1 MILEHVLVLSAYLFL
16 IGLYGLITSRNMVRF
31 FSPKIT
37 DSSSSNF
44 LRSKNHYPSMESI
57 NTLKGYDKV
66 SDQEN
71 QIHHH
76 HHSPLPKPS
85 SFSRKTL
92 IATGSVVS
100 LLLIL
105 SVVAL
110 TAGAFTHSPPHH
122 PPISSASLKS
132 LCSVTRYPETCFNSL
147 SSSLNESDSKLNPES
162 ILELSLRVAAK
173 EISNLS
179 ISFRSIN
186 DMPEDAA
193 VGDCVKLY
201 TDALS
206 QLNDSITEIERKK
219 KKGGNNWLTEEV
231 VGDVKTWISAAMTD
245 GETCSDG
252 IEEMGT
258 IVGNEIKKKMEMA
271 NQMMSISLA
280 IVSQMKK
287 LLLIFH

>member
-1 MILEHVLVLSAYLFL
+1 
-16 IGLYGLITSRNMVRF
+16 
-31 FSPKIT
+31 
-37 DSSSSNF
+37 
-44 LRSKNHYPSMESI
+44 MESI

-76 HHSPLPKPS
+76 HSPLPKPS

-92 IATGSVVS
+92 IATVSVVS

-105 SVVAL
+105 TVVAL
-110 TAGAFTHSPPHH
+110 TAGVFTHPPPHH

-132 LCSVTRYPETCFNSL
+132 VCAVTRYPETCFNSL

-162 ILELSLRVAAK
+162 ILELSLRVAVK
-173 EISNLS
+173 NLSNLS

-206 QLNDSITEIERKK
+206 QLNDSITEIEKEK
-219 KKGGNNWLTEEV
+219 KKGGNWLTKEV

-258 IVGNEIKKKMEMA
+258 IVGSEIKKEMEMA

>member
-1 MILEHVLVLSAYLFL
+1 
-16 IGLYGLITSRNMVRF
+16 
-31 FSPKIT
+31 
-37 DSSSSNF
+37 
-44 LRSKNHYPSMESI
+44 
-57 NTLKGYDKV
+57 
-66 SDQEN
+66 
-71 QIHHH
+71 
-76 HHSPLPKPS
+76 
-85 SFSRKTL
+85 
-92 IATGSVVS
+92 
-100 LLLIL
+100 
-105 SVVAL
+105 
-110 TAGAFTHSPPHH
+110 
-122 PPISSASLKS
+122 
-132 LCSVTRYPETCFNSL
+132 
-147 SSSLNESDSKLNPES
+147 
-162 ILELSLRVAAK
+162 
-173 EISNLS
+173 
-179 ISFRSIN
+179 
-186 DMPEDAA
+186 MPEDAA

-258 IVGNEIKKKMEMA
+258 IVGNEIKKKMEIA

>member
-1 MILEHVLVLSAYLFL
+1 TKLQFFNFFSFDFVLSQ
-16 IGLYGLITSRNMVRF
+16 NHRF
-31 FSPKIT
+31 IHS
-37 DSSSSNF
+37 DQN
-44 LRSKNHYPSMESI
+44 NPSMESI
-57 NTLKGYDKV
+57 NTLKGYGKV

-71 QIHHH
+71 QIHHP
-76 HHSPLPKPS
+76 SPPLPKPSS

-92 IATGSVVS
+92 IATVSVVS

-105 SVVAL
+105 VVVAL

-122 PPISSASLKS
+122 PPISSASLKTV
-132 LCSVTRYPETCFNSL
+132 CAVTRYPETCFSSL

-162 ILELSLRVAAK
+162 ILELSLRVASK
-173 EISNLS
+173 EVSRLS
-179 ISFRSIN
+179 MSFRSIN

-206 QLNDSITEIERKK
+206 QLNESMSEIEREKEK
-219 KKGGNNWLTEEV
+219 KKGGNWLTEEV

-252 IEEMGT
+252 IDEMGT
-258 IVGNEIKKKMEMA
+258 VVGNEIKKEMEMA

-287 LLLIFH
+287 LLVILH

>member
-1 MILEHVLVLSAYLFL
+1 
-16 IGLYGLITSRNMVRF
+16 
-31 FSPKIT
+31 
-37 DSSSSNF
+37 
-44 LRSKNHYPSMESI
+44 MESI
-57 NTLKGYDKV
+57 NTMKGYGKV

-71 QIHHH
+71 QVH

-85 SFSRKTL
+85 SSSYRKTL
-92 IATGSVVS
+92 IATVSVVS

-105 SVVAL
+105 AVVAL
-110 TAGAFTHSPPHH
+110 TAGAFTHSPSPSPPHH
-122 PPISSASLKS
+122 PPISSASLKTV
-132 LCSVTRYPETCFNSL
+132 CAVTRYPETCFDSL
-147 SSSLNESDSKLNPES
+147 SSSLNESDSKLSPES
-162 ILELSLRVAAK
+162 ILELSLRAASK
-173 EISNLS
+173 EVSRLS
-179 ISFRSIN
+179 VSFRSIN

-206 QLNDSITEIERKK
+206 QINESVSEIGKEKN
-219 KKGGNNWLTEEV
+219 KGGTWLTKEV

-258 IVGNEIKKKMEMA
+258 VVGNEIKKEMEMA

-287 LLLIFH
+287 LLVILH

>member
-1 MILEHVLVLSAYLFL
+1 
-16 IGLYGLITSRNMVRF
+16 
-31 FSPKIT
+31 
-37 DSSSSNF
+37 
-44 LRSKNHYPSMESI
+44 MESI

-92 IATGSVVS
+92 IATVSVVS

-105 SVVAL
+105 AVVAL
-110 TAGAFTHSPPHH
+110 TAGVFTHPPPHH
-122 PPISSASLKS
+122 SSASLKS
-132 LCSVTRYPETCFNSL
+132 ICAVTRYPETCFNAL

-162 ILELSLRVAAK
+162 ILELSLRVAVK
-173 EISNLS
+173 NLSNLS

-206 QLNDSITEIERKK
+206 QLNDSITEIEKEK
-219 KKGGNNWLTEEV
+219 KKGGNWLAKEV

-258 IVGNEIKKKMEMA
+258 IVGNEIKKEMEMA

-287 LLLIFH
+287 LLLILH

>member
-1 MILEHVLVLSAYLFL
+1 
-16 IGLYGLITSRNMVRF
+16 
-31 FSPKIT
+31 
-37 DSSSSNF
+37 
-44 LRSKNHYPSMESI
+44 MESI
-57 NTLKGYDKV
+57 NTLKGYGKV

-76 HHSPLPKPS
+76 SPLPKPS
-85 SFSRKTL
+85 SSSYRQTL
-92 IATGSVVS
+92 IATVSVVS

-105 SVVAL
+105 AVVAL
-110 TAGAFTHSPPHH
+110 TAGAFTHSSPSPPHH
-122 PPISSASLKS
+122 PPISSASLKTV
-132 LCSVTRYPETCFNSL
+132 CAVTRYPETCFDSL
-147 SSSLNESDSKLNPES
+147 SSPLNESDSKLSPES
-162 ILELSLRVAAK
+162 ILELSLRAASK
-173 EISNLS
+173 EVSRLS
-179 ISFRSIN
+179 VSFRSIN

-206 QLNDSITEIERKK
+206 QINESMSEIEKET
-219 KKGGNNWLTEEV
+219 KKGGNLLTKEV

-258 IVGNEIKKKMEMA
+258 VVGNEIKKEMEMA

-287 LLLIFH
+287 LLVILH